1 MKTAAT
7 VAVPV
12 IAFFVLLFIYTKLA
26 GPVPFSVTSVTTTK
40 TDTFNVSGEGVAE
53 AKPDIATV
61 TVGIESRGN
70 TVKSAQDQ
78 INAVINKVSAAIKE
92 LGVEQKD
99 IRTQNYNIN
108 PTYDYQSGTQKITGY
123 TASTNLFIKV
133 RNIDLVNQVIDQ
145 ATANG
150 ANQVGGVSFDVDDKT
165 KAENEARQKAVA
177 SAKSKAENA
186 AKIAGFKLGR
196 MVNYSENFTPDIRPY
211 PMMAVGAPGVAKQD
225 TAVEPG
231 SSKIKVAVTLSFE
244 IF

>member
-7 VAVPV
+7 VTVPV

-26 GPVPFSVTSVTTTK
+26 DPVPFSVTSVTTTK

-53 AKPDIATV
+53 AKPDIVTI

-108 PTYDYQSGTQKITGY
+108 PTYDFQSGTQRITGY

-150 ANQVGGVSFDVDDKT
+150 ANQVGGISFEVDDKSM
-165 KAENEARQKAVA
+165 AENEARQKAVA
-177 SAKSKAENA
+177 VAKKKAEDA
-186 AKIAGFKLGR
+186 ARIAGFKLGR
-196 MVNYSENFTPDIRPY
+196 IVNYSENFAPGVRPI
-211 PMMAVGAPGVAKQD
+211 PMMAVGAPEAAKQE

-231 SSKIKVAVTLSFE
+231 SSEIRVAVTLSFE

>member
-1 MKTAAT
+1 MKTAAFLT
-7 VAVPV
+7 IPIFV
-12 IAFFVLLFIYTKLA
+12 FFVLLFAYIKLA
-26 GPVPFSVTSVTTTK
+26 GPLPFSVSSVTTSK

-53 AKPDIATV
+53 AKPDIAAI

-108 PTYDYQSGTQKITGY
+108 PTYDFQSGTQRITGY

-133 RNIDLVNQVIDQ
+133 RNIDQVNQVIDQ

-150 ANQVGGVSFDVDDKT
+150 ANQVGGISFEVDDKS

-177 SAKSKAENA
+177 EARKKAEDA
-186 AKIAGFKLGR
+186 ARIAGFKLGR
-196 MVNYSENFTPDIRPY
+196 IVNYSENFAPGVRPI
-211 PMMAVGAPGVAKQD
+211 PMMAIEAAGVPKD
-225 TAVEPG
+225 TSVEPG
-231 SSKIKVAVTLSFE
+231 TSEIKVVVTLSYE